1 MRKRPVIGVKEALE
15 AVDAVIRA
23 AAETPGRPVAAI
35 VVDHHGD
42 TVAFLCE
49 AGANPALARQNA
61 YKKAYTSACMRVDSG
76 VFGERR
82 RGQGPVRE
90 QMHPNFTEGGGGL
103 VITAE
108 DGTILG
114 GLGVSGRP
122 SDVADTELAEAG
134 LQALRAAIALKEA
147 SDAG

>member
-1 MRKRPVIGVKEALE
+1 MRKRPVLGLKEALE
-15 AVDAVIRA
+15 AVDAVMVA
-23 AAETPGRPVAAI
+23 AAEKPGRPVAAI
-35 VVDHHGD
+35 IVDHHGD

-61 YKKAYTSACMRVDSG
+61 YKKAYTSACMRVDSS

-82 RGQGPVRE
+82 KSQGPVRE
-90 QMHPNFTEGGGGL
+90 MMHPNFTEGGGGL

-122 SDVADTELAEAG
+122 SDVEDTELAEAG
-134 LQALRAAIALKEA
+134 LRKLQEAIARKDTG
-147 SDAG
+147 DAR